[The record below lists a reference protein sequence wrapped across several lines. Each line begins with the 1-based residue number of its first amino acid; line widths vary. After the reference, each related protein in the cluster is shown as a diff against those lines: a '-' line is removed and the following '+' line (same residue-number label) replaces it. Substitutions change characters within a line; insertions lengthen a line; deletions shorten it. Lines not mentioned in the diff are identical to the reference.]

1 MSYYI
6 SPRFL
11 DKLAVHIT
19 KNFLDLPN
27 VRVPLLLGI
36 HGRKGEGKSFQC
48 ELVFERLGVE
58 VVHMSAGELESPD
71 AGDPARLIRLR
82 YREAAELV
90 RTRGK
95 MTVLMIND
103 LDAGA
108 GRLDQGTQYT
118 VNTQLVN
125 GTLMNIADN
134 PTNVQLPG
142 SYDSTPLHRVPII
155 ITGNDLSTLYA
166 PLIRDG
172 RMDKFY
178 WEPNR
183 DDKIGIV
190 GGIFEADAIQQQNIE
205 QLVDHFINQSVDFF
219 GALRSRLYDEQ
230 VLNFIKDV
238 GYDRVSLRV
247 VNSGDR
253 PPEFHRPDFS
263 LPHLIEVGEFMVQ
276 EQQRV
281 QQMRLSEE
289 YNRNLRLGFHR
300 TNEEESRPAP
310 QPRPE
315 QPIAPPQPANGNRS
329 KSVNQESNQRPQPT
343 AQQTHSTSTKLNVE
357 AADQVQQILA
367 QGYRLG
373 IEFVDE
379 RRFRTNSWQ
388 SYAAIQGHESEAI
401 AALEACLAEHS
412 NDYVRVVGI
421 DPKAKRR
428 MMETVVQ
435 RPNGK
440 AS

>member
-1 MSYYI
+1 
-6 SPRFL
+6 R
-11 DKLAVHIT
+11 
-19 KNFLDLPN
+19 
-27 VRVPLLLGI
+27 
-36 HGRKGEGKSFQC
+36 
-48 ELVFERLGVE
+48 
-58 VVHMSAGELESPD
+58 
-71 AGDPARLIRLR
+71 
-82 YREAAELV
+82 
-90 RTRGK
+90 

-108 GRLDQGTQYT
+108 GRMDQATQYT

-155 ITGNDLSTLYA
+155 VTGNDFSTLYA

-183 DDKIGIV
+183 EDKIGIV
-190 GGIFEADAIQQQNIE
+190 SGIFEADAVQRQDIE
-205 QLVDHFINQSVDFF
+205 KLVDHFADQSIDFY
-219 GALRSRLYDEQ
+219 GALRARLYDEQ
-230 VLNFIKDV
+230 VLNFIENV
-238 GYDRVSLRV
+238 GYEQVSLRV
-247 VNSGDR
+247 VNSNDR
-253 PPEFHRPDFS
+253 PPEFNRPDFS
-263 LPHLIEVGEFMVQ
+263 LSHLIEVGNFMVQ

-300 TNEEESRPAP
+300 NNEEESRNTP
-310 QPRPE
+310 QPRSE
-315 QPIAPPQPANGNRS
+315 QLSPTPQHSNGNASSQASQPANYR
-329 KSVNQESNQRPQPT
+329 QELAKQPST
-343 AQQTHSTSTKLNVE
+343 NHSLDGAVSG
-357 AADQVQQILA
+357 QVQQILA

-388 SYAAIQGHESEAI
+388 SYASVQGHESEAI
-401 AALEACLAEHS
+401 AAVEACLAEHG
-412 NDYVRVVGI
+412 NDYVRIVGI

-428 MMETVVQ
+428 MMETVIQ

-440 AS
+440 VSSY